1 MKEKREKNY
10 IRLTL
15 LVSIL
20 FGIILPLVLGIKDL
34 TYIAIFF
41 TSVWVLY
48 IIIKL
53 DCLSHLSRV
62 EN

>member
-1 MKEKREKNY
+1 MKEEREKNY
-10 IRLTL
+10 IRLIL

-53 DCLSHLSRV
+53 DSLSHLSRV
-62 EN
+62 KN

>member
-1 MKEKREKNY
+1 
-10 IRLTL
+10 L

-53 DCLSHLSRV
+53 GCLSHLSRV
-62 EN
+62 KN

>member
-1 MKEKREKNY
+1 MKEEREKNY
-10 IRLTL
+10 IRLIL

-41 TSVWVLY
+41 TSVCMGSLHYYKVGLPF
-48 IIIKL
+48 
-53 DCLSHLSRV
+53 SSV
-62 EN
+62 QS

>member
-41 TSVWVLY
+41 HFGLGSLHRYKV
-48 IIIKL
+48 
-53 DCLSHLSRV
+53 DCLPHQTRV
-62 EN
+62 KN

>member
-62 EN
+62 KN